1 MNNIEDLANM
11 LNEKY
16 IEVEDLR
23 NELEQTNKKLRDAE
37 MIMRVLNDINKTMD
51 SYFLKYYSNK

>member
-1 MNNIEDLANM
+1 MNNIEDLVNM